1 MMICHFKLTRAAVK
15 GCPFYLTTMANTIH
29 NLDGSWKA
37 DDIKYMEERIQVL
50 LEYVANSRNEV
61 TLLKDQVAYLKTKL
75 DENNI
80 KY

>member
-1 MMICHFKLTRAAVK
+1 MS
-15 GCPFYLTTMANTIH
+15 NTIH

>member
-1 MMICHFKLTRAAVK
+1 M
-15 GCPFYLTTMANTIH
+15 PNTIH

-61 TLLKDQVAYLKTKL
+61 TLLKDQVAYFKNKL

>member
-1 MMICHFKLTRAAVK
+1 
-15 GCPFYLTTMANTIH
+15 MAKTIH

>member
-1 MMICHFKLTRAAVK
+1 M
-15 GCPFYLTTMANTIH
+15 PNTIH

-80 KY
+80 KH

>member
-1 MMICHFKLTRAAVK
+1 M
-15 GCPFYLTTMANTIH
+15 PNTIH

-61 TLLKDQVAYLKTKL
+61 FLLKDQVAYLKTKL

-80 KY
+80 NY

>member
-1 MMICHFKLTRAAVK
+1 
-15 GCPFYLTTMANTIH
+15 MAKTIH
-29 NLDGSWKA
+29 NRDGSWKA
-37 DDIKYMEERIQVL
+37 DDIKYMEERIMVL

-61 TLLKDQVAYLKTKL
+61 TLLQDQVAYLKNKL

>member
-1 MMICHFKLTRAAVK
+1 M
-15 GCPFYLTTMANTIH
+15 PNTIH

-61 TLLKDQVAYLKTKL
+61 TLLKYQVAYLKTKL